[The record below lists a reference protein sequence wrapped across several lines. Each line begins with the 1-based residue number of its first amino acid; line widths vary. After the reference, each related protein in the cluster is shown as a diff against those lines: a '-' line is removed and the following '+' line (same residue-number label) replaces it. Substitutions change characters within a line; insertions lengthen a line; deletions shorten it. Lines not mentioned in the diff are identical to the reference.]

1 MRTTYMAKAGAVD
14 RKWYVIDAAGK
25 PLGRVATQAAMLL
38 RGKHKPTFTP
48 NVDCGDFVIVINAK
62 DVVLTGK
69 KEMQKKYYHH
79 SGYPGGLRTQAY
91 GELMQKRPCFVMEK
105 AIKGMLPHNRLGRQM
120 FRKLKVYEGAEHPHT
135 AQQPDTLEIKG

>member
-14 RKWYVIDAAGK
+14 RKWFVIDAAGK

-69 KEMQKKYYHH
+69 KATQKKHYHH
-79 SGYPGGLRTQAY
+79 SGYPGGLRSQSY
-91 GELMQKRPCFVMEK
+91 GDLLQKKPSFIMEK

-120 FRKLKVYEGAEHPHT
+120 YRKLKVYDGAEHPHM
-135 AQQPDTLEIKG
+135 AQQPETLEIEG